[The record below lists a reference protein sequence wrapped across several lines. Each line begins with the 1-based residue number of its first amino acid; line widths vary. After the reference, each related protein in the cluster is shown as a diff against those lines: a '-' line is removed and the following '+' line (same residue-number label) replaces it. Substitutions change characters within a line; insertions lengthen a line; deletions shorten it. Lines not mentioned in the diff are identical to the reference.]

1 LAGVDFL
8 PEFGA
13 MAGVSFDLLIGMMFF
28 LIAVWGSGR
37 VFRMAALPAILGEFM
52 AGVLLGPNFLDI
64 VPYASNGECDTIIF
78 PNDESGSS
86 SSSVGRMLAGSVDG
100 PPCKANLMWTPRW
113 TISDTTPVG
122 KSMHTPDIWSF
133 MGTVGVTLLIMES
146 GMHINFEK
154 VKQIGGQ
161 ALIVAIVGTT
171 MPLILGMLL
180 VGALFGQ
187 DAMYPDGFAAG
198 CALAPTSV
206 GISIKLLSDA
216 KMLNSMAGQTTLT
229 AAFIDDVFSLVLL
242 VLLSS
247 LAADADDAALVIVLR
262 TIAAFAFLGA
272 GVVGGKHVLPMMDK
286 PLSRIPFVRGA
297 SIQPRDEVH
306 LLCMLGML
314 GLCSYLGSLIGSHL
328 LGAFV
333 AGMCFVNVPRSHQV
347 WVAQFKRIIRW
358 LIRIFFSATV
368 GFAVP
373 LSEMFTT
380 EAFLR
385 GLVIG
390 IGPGLLCKI
399 VSGVAARTAFQSETH
414 KKMASQ
420 ASIMTRG
427 GIVQPIQYLVGM
439 AMVARGEFAFLVAY
453 SASKMEMPD
462 GSRMLSPPVYACVT
476 WALVWALIFA
486 PFLFKWALGVYM
498 RATPIQRGQSIGG
511 ELHGE
516 RNFVIQVIGAHHS
529 GVLHEILNAIHGE
542 GMDVLEC
549 RVETDGEVDTN
560 YFVVQSRGKQKDF
573 DDEKLQEIRHHIQEI
588 LGDANAV
595 VMFEAVDDND
605 FTFGAIELQVVTDS
619 KPDASV
625 EGAHIVSH
633 VTKRLQELGLD
644 VEEIDEQHRQLTKG
658 DGLATEMERDL
669 FYAVPSANSEEGP
682 ITHRRVHQVKK
693 ALQSMLRDENIQ
705 AEVLIKPV
713 ADRTKGFSELQTF
726 DPQQAIARAKG
737 SVWELLC
744 FGPHDVE
751 LLSTAVRRLEPLGLR
766 LLHAAHSH
774 AEKSPASVRDEASSA
789 VVLQQQCSRFFVERR
804 GEEPDATRTE
814 EQTSAFT
821 EKVVQVLMATYKSE
835 DKTKFTVRPLDPKS
849 LEEMVSSTSEMNTN
863 LVPGLI
869 ADIDVL
875 GLVPP
880 SPDFNEFR
888 RGLPMGLK
896 HIPERPPGIPEGGG
910 IFGNLA
916 DSSLA
921 ADILSRGPKP
931 SARVQELE
939 ARMADLL
946 ALDTRVNRLEEL
958 ELRAMR
964 GGGAKSPEA
973 GASGKSPIV
982 SSPVSPKLD
991 MMPPKTFLGASPKMG
1006 PTAGPS
1012 LSSLGL
1018 PVALNAGSKSASP
1031 PMARKER
1038 TSGPREVEAVKVEFQ
1053 GD

>member
-1 LAGVDFL
+1 
-8 PEFGA
+8 
-13 MAGVSFDLLIGMMFF
+13 M
-28 LIAVWGSGR
+28 
-37 VFRMAALPAILGEFM
+37 
-52 AGVLLGPNFLDI
+52 
-64 VPYASNGECDTIIF
+64 
-78 PNDESGSS
+78 
-86 SSSVGRMLAGSVDG
+86 
-100 PPCKANLMWTPRW
+100 
-113 TISDTTPVG
+113 
-122 KSMHTPDIWSF
+122 
-133 MGTVGVTLLIMES
+133 
-146 GMHINFEK
+146 
-154 VKQIGGQ
+154 
-161 ALIVAIVGTT
+161 
-171 MPLILGMLL
+171 
-180 VGALFGQ
+180 
-187 DAMYPDGFAAG
+187 
-198 CALAPTSV
+198 
-206 GISIKLLSDA
+206 
-216 KMLNSMAGQTTLT
+216 
-229 AAFIDDVFSLVLL
+229 
-242 VLLSS
+242 
-247 LAADADDAALVIVLR
+247 
-262 TIAAFAFLGA
+262 
-272 GVVGGKHVLPMMDK
+272 
-286 PLSRIPFVRGA
+286 
-297 SIQPRDEVH
+297 
-306 LLCMLGML
+306 
-314 GLCSYLGSLIGSHL
+314 
-328 LGAFV
+328 
-333 AGMCFVNVPRSHQV
+333 
-347 WVAQFKRIIRW
+347 
-358 LIRIFFSATV
+358 
-368 GFAVP
+368 
-373 LSEMFTT
+373 
-380 EAFLR
+380 
-385 GLVIG
+385 
-390 IGPGLLCKI
+390 
-399 VSGVAARTAFQSETH
+399 
-414 KKMASQ
+414 
-420 ASIMTRG
+420 
-427 GIVQPIQYLVGM
+427 
-439 AMVARGEFAFLVAY
+439 
-453 SASKMEMPD
+453 
-462 GSRMLSPPVYACVT
+462 
-476 WALVWALIFA
+476 
-486 PFLFKWALGVYM
+486 
-498 RATPIQRGQSIGG
+498 
-511 ELHGE
+511 
-516 RNFVIQVIGAHHS
+516 
-529 GVLHEILNAIHGE
+529 
-542 GMDVLEC
+542 
-549 RVETDGEVDTN
+549 
-560 YFVVQSRGKQKDF
+560 
-573 DDEKLQEIRHHIQEI
+573 
-588 LGDANAV
+588 
-595 VMFEAVDDND
+595 
-605 FTFGAIELQVVTDS
+605 
-619 KPDASV
+619 
-625 EGAHIVSH
+625 
-633 VTKRLQELGLD
+633 
-644 VEEIDEQHRQLTKG
+644 
-658 DGLATEMERDL
+658 
-669 FYAVPSANSEEGP
+669 
-682 ITHRRVHQVKK
+682 
-693 ALQSMLRDENIQ
+693 
-705 AEVLIKPV
+705 LIKPV

-774 AEKSPASVRDEASSA
+774 AEKSPASVRDEVSSA

-821 EKVVQVLMATYKSE
+821 EKVVQVLMATYNPTRTPNPNPNPNPNPDPDPDPDPDQVLMATYKSE

>member
-1 LAGVDFL
+1 
-8 PEFGA
+8 
-13 MAGVSFDLLIGMMFF
+13 MAGVSFDLLIGMMIF

-37 VFRMAALPAILGEFM
+37 TFRMFSLPAILGEFF
-52 AGVLLGPNFLDI
+52 AGVLLGPNMLDI
-64 VPYASNGECDTIIF
+64 VPFSSNGRCDTIIF
-78 PNDESGSS
+78 PNDEAGSS
-86 SSSVGRMLAGSVDG
+86 SSSSSEGRMLAGSVSG
-100 PPCKANLMWTPRW
+100 PPCKSNLVWTPRW
-113 TISDTTPVG
+113 TISDTTRVG
-122 KSMHTPDIWSF
+122 DEMHTPDIWSF

-146 GMHINFEK
+146 GMHINFGK
-154 VKQIGGQ
+154 VKQIGAQ
-161 ALIVAIVGTT
+161 ALVVAIVGTT
-171 MPLILGMLL
+171 APLVMGMLL
-180 VGALFGQ
+180 VGGLFGQ
-187 DAMYPDGFAAG
+187 DTLYPDGFAAG

-247 LAADADDAALVIVLR
+247 LAADADDAALVITLR

-272 GVVGGKHVLPMMDK
+272 GVYGGAHLLPMLDK
-286 PLSRIPFVRGA
+286 PLARIPFVRGA

-306 LLCMLGML
+306 LFFMLIWL
-314 GLCSYLGSLIGSHL
+314 GLCAYLGSLIGSHL

-347 WVAQFKRIIRW
+347 WVTQLKRIIRW
-358 LIRIFFSATV
+358 LIRIFFAATV

-373 LSEMFTT
+373 IKMMLTLD
-380 EAFLR
+380 AFWK
-385 GLVIG
+385 GLVLGAVPG
-390 IGPGLLCKI
+390 IFCKV
-399 VSGVAARTAFQSETH
+399 VSGIAARNRWRSHAEKVKT
-414 KKMASQ
+414 SQ
-420 ASIMTRG
+420 ASIMTRFG
-427 GIVQPIQYLVGM
+427 LVQPIQYLVGM

-453 SASKMEMPD
+453 SASKMSLSD
-462 GSRMLSPPVYACVT
+462 GKPMLSPPIYAAVT

-486 PFLFKWALGVYM
+486 PFLFKWALSVYM
-498 RATPIQRGQSIGG
+498 RATPIKRGQSIGG
-511 ELHGE
+511 GLHCN
-516 RNFVIQVIGAHHS
+516 RNFVIQVIGAHHT

-560 YFVVQSRGKQKDF
+560 YFVVQSRGQQKDF
-573 DDEKLQEIRHHIQEI
+573 DDEKLQEVRHHIQEI
-588 LGDANAV
+588 LGDVNAV
-595 VMFEAVDDND
+595 VMFEAVDDDD
-605 FTFGAIELQVVTDS
+605 FTFSAIELQVVTNS
-619 KPDASV
+619 QPDAGA
-625 EGAHIVSH
+625 EGAHIVSI

-644 VEEIDEQHRQLTKG
+644 VEEIDEQHKLQAKG
-658 DGLATEMERDL
+658 DGVATEMERDL

-693 ALQSMLRDENIQ
+693 ALQSTLRDEDIQ

-726 DPQQAIARAKG
+726 NPQQAIARAKG

-774 AEKSPASVRDEASSA
+774 AEKSERSVHGGDAPPPA
-789 VVLQQQCSRFFVERR
+789 VLQQQCSRFFVERH
-804 GEEPDATRTE
+804 GEDPEASRNRTPE
-814 EQTSAFT
+814 ETAAFSDRVL
-821 EKVVQVLMATYKSE
+821 KVLMTTYKSD
-835 DKTKFTVRPLDPKS
+835 DKTEFTVRRIDPQVLDDIS
-849 LEEMVSSTSEMNTN
+849 CTTSEMNTN
-863 LVPGLI
+863 LVPGLQ
-869 ADIDVL
+869 DVL

-896 HIPERPPGIPEGGG
+896 RIPSEAAIAARPPAIKEEGGQGGG
-910 IFGNLA
+910 IFGNLI

-921 ADILSRGPKP
+921 ADILARGPKP

-946 ALDTRVNRLEEL
+946 ALDSRVNRLEEL
-958 ELRAMR
+958 ELRHAR
-964 GGGAKSPEA
+964 AEARGGAKSPEPNSA
-973 GASGKSPIV
+973 KSPLQL
-982 SSPVSPKLD
+982 SAPGSPKLD
-991 MMPPKTFLGASPKMG
+991 VAPMMAPMPFLSSPKTSFLTSPKTE
-1006 PTAGPS
+1006 PTPGPS

-1018 PVALNAGSKSASP
+1018 PVALNAGSA
-1031 PMARKER
+1031 
-1038 TSGPREVEAVKVEFQ
+1038 G
-1053 GD
+1053 